1 VNGQAPS
8 GRLPNRR
15 RYYKESLAMAEAQDL
30 QASELMELRLID
42 RFLLASWVYSFA
54 VLLWV
59 FRVIKRMETPRR
71 KVGVE
76 G

>member
-1 VNGQAPS
+1 
-8 GRLPNRR
+8 
-15 RYYKESLAMAEAQDL
+15 MAEAQDL